1 MNTEEMRMEILLSL
15 SLKVTTFRVRGFRN
29 ICRWVLSLLFFSF
42 YPNVWLDILLWLEFI
57 HLIQNLFVKV
67 FKLMFNSTL
76 KSEPNAI
83 LFFIHF
89 MEFEFK
95 LNQRLLIDQIIKNI
109 DIKQNSFLFFKVNLM
124 RKLINYLQNSE

>member
-15 SLKVTTFRVRGFRN
+15 SLKVITFRVRGFRN